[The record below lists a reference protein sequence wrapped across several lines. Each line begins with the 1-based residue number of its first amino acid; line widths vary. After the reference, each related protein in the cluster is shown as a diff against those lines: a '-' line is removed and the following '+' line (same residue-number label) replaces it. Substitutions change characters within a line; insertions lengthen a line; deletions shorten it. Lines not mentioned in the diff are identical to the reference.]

1 MHLESL
7 YIQQFKN
14 YESLQVHFSPGLNCF
29 TGSNGAGK
37 TNILDAIHYL
47 SFTKSYF
54 NSIDQNQA
62 FFGGHFFVI
71 ESSCANNN
79 VQEKLRIVFQKGN
92 GKTLLVNGNEVPK
105 FSEHIGSIPLVMIA
119 PGDISLIQETSEERR
134 RFLDQVI
141 SQFDKVYLN
150 SLISYNRVLD
160 QRNKLL
166 KDFKLQGGF
175 NRALLETYNEQLVQT
190 GNYIFTKRAAFVEK
204 LLPLFFTHYHWISG
218 PDEKVGIGYDSD
230 LSKTPFDRLLD
241 QTESADLDLM
251 RTTRG
256 VHRDDLIFTLAHN
269 PMKKFGSQ
277 GQQKSFLIALKLA
290 QFDFLSDVKGKKPLL
305 LLDDIFEKL
314 DQQRLTRL
322 FALMGEGKFGQVFLT
337 DTQHERVAAMCL
349 QNNIAAK
356 FFEIENGQL
365 LL

>member
-14 YESLQVHFSPGLNCF
+14 YESLQIQFAQGLNCF
-29 TGSNGAGK
+29 TGRNGAGK

-54 NSIDQNQA
+54 NGVDQFQA
-62 FFGGHFFVI
+62 FLGGHYFVV
-71 ESSCANNN
+71 ESVCAQGDI
-79 VQEKLRIVFQKGN
+79 QESIRIVFQKGI

-105 FSEHIGSIPLVMIA
+105 FSTHIGAIPLVMIA
-119 PGDISLIQETSEERR
+119 PGDIALIQETAEERR
-134 RFLDQVI
+134 KFMDQVI

-150 SLISYNRVLD
+150 TLINYNKVLD

-175 NRALLETYNEQLVQT
+175 NRALLQTYNEQLVQT
-190 GNYIFTKRAAFVEK
+190 GNYLFTKRAAFIEK
-204 LLPLFFTHYHWISG
+204 ILPIFLSHYQWISG
-218 PDEKVGIGYDSD
+218 PDERVGISYESD
-230 LSKTPFDRLLD
+230 LAKTPFDRLLD

-290 QFDFLSDVKGKKPLL
+290 QFDFLSEVKGKKPLL

-314 DQQRLTRL
+314 DQVRLSRL
-322 FALMGEGKFGQVFLT
+322 FAMMGEGKFGQVFLT
-337 DTQHERVAAMCL
+337 DTQQERVVAMCAS
-349 QNNIAAK
+349 NAIEAK

-365 LL
+365 LR